1 MTVLQVT
8 VLQVPTRI
16 RVLTVDDHPVF
27 RDGIAAIIQT
37 LTDIEIVGEAENGA
51 RAIELFRQLLPDVT
65 LMDLQMPIADGLE
78 AIKAIR
84 KEHPSA
90 RIIVLTT
97 YSGDAKVLKALKAG
111 AVGYLLKST
120 LRKDLLDAIRAV
132 HAGLR
137 HIPPEVAQEIA
148 LHATDELL
156 SEREIDVLR
165 AVGVGEP
172 NKEIARKLGV
182 SVETVKAH
190 LKTIFIKLDVKDR
203 TQAVTVAVKRGII
216 DV

>member
-1 MTVLQVT
+1 MTVLQM
-8 VLQVPTRI
+8 PTRI

-27 RDGIAAIIQT
+27 REGIAAIIQT
-37 LTDIEIVGEAENGA
+37 LTDIEIVGEAENGTQ
-51 RAIELFRQLLPDVT
+51 AIELFRQLIPDVT

-84 KEHPSA
+84 REYTGA

-97 YSGDAKVLKALKAG
+97 YKSDAKVLKALKAG

-156 SEREIDVLR
+156 SEREVDVLR
-165 AVGVGEP
+165 AVGGGEP
-172 NKEIARKLGV
+172 NKEIAKMLGV